1 MGKYQLPKSIG
12 PGAQA
17 LHLIHFRGLL
27 TCGQFKGKLNNL
39 GVVVIFALK
48 INYVLYF
55 DSLLNKELALLS
67 GLYTKLTI

>member
-12 PGAQA
+12 PGAQP

-27 TCGQFKGKLNNL
+27 TCGAVQRKAFNL
-39 GVVVIFALK
+39 GIVVILALK

-55 DSLLNKELALLS
+55 DSFLNKELALLS
-67 GLYTKLTI
+67 GLYWQLTI